1 MESKTLIIHP
11 ERCTGCGDCETACSM
26 KSTIMGY
33 PGRSCIRVINE
44 NSDDTFFLP
53 STCQQ
58 CEDPPCM
65 AACPKEAI
73 YRDEDLNRVMINS
86 DLCVGCKMCVSACP
100 FGAMGFYENRGRSF
114 KCDLC
119 DGDPE
124 CVKACKEK
132 ALEYSEPE
140 MLQYPQ
146 MFASAAKLSGALRH
160 LAA

>member
-26 KSTIMGY
+26 KNTVMGY
-33 PGRSCIRVINE
+33 PGGSCIRVINE
-44 NSDDTFFLP
+44 NNDDSFFLP

-58 CEDPPCM
+58 CEDPPCLE
-65 AACPKEAI
+65 ACPKEAI
-73 YRDEDLNRVMINS
+73 YRDEELNRVMIKS
-86 DLCVGCKMCVSACP
+86 DKCVGCKMCVLACP
-100 FGAMGFYENRGRSF
+100 FGAMGFYKNRGRSY

-124 CVKACKEK
+124 CVKSCKAK

-146 MFASAAKLSGALRH
+146 MFNSAAKLTGVLRMPV
-160 LAA
+160 